1 VKIALLSDCYLPRLG
16 GIEVQVHDLATRLI
30 GRGHEVVVLTATPGA
45 HGERGGYVDEV
56 DGVAVH
62 RLALRL
68 PFELPVNP
76 LAPRLLR
83 ERLAEG
89 EFDVAHVH
97 MGVVSPFAVDCA
109 RVTTGMG
116 LPTAMTWHCMLGAL
130 EPVFRAT
137 RYVRTWAS
145 RGVAMS
151 AVSAVAAEPL
161 QRIVGSQGVV
171 NVLCNGID
179 VDRWAS
185 PAAEVRA
192 AKVPAREA
200 GTSVRVVAAM
210 RLVARKRPMPLL
222 RIMVRVRALVPAET
236 AISLEILGDGPD
248 RGRLERFIETHD
260 MRGWVR
266 LSGRVSRDE
275 VRATY
280 AAADIYVAPAPLESF
295 GIAALEARTVG
306 LPVVGRLGSGL
317 GEFVKDGLNGYLAA
331 DDDAMAG
338 SIARL
343 IIDDDLRGSMAVYS
357 RSTPPEQSWA
367 RILDGAEAEYRRAIT
382 LAGSARGSV
391 R

>member
-30 GRGHEVVVLTATPGA
+30 GRGHEVVVLTATPGT

-62 RLALRL
+62 RLALRM

-83 ERLAEG
+83 QRLAEG
-89 EFDVAHVH
+89 GFDVAHVH

-109 RVTTGMG
+109 RVATDMG

-137 RYVRTWAS
+137 RHVRTWAS

-161 QRIVGSQGVV
+161 QRIVGSEGVV

-185 PAAEVRA
+185 PAGEV
-192 AKVPAREA
+192 PGREA
-200 GTSVRVVAAM
+200 GNGVRVVTAM
-210 RLVARKRPMPLL
+210 RLAARKRPMPLL
-222 RIMVRVRALVPAET
+222 RIMVRVRALVPTET
-236 AISLEILGDGPD
+236 AVSLEILGDGPD

-306 LPVVGRLGSGL
+306 LPVVGRSGSGL
-317 GEFVKDGLNGYLAA
+317 EEFVKDGLNGYLAA
-331 DDDAMAG
+331 DDDSMAG

-343 IIDDDLRGSMAVYS
+343 IIDDELRGSMAAYN

-367 RILDGAEAEYRRAIT
+367 RILDGAEAEYRRAIA
-382 LAGSARGSV
+382 LAGSARGSG